1 MLEKQL
7 SNGNP
12 KRANTMIGT
21 KPPQLSNIERQ
32 RMKNNMKMT
41 LQQKMDEEKKT
52 GATTKALENQLE
64 EAQKAEKTVK
74 KDMANQ
80 QEQFQRRLQERKKN
94 RLDRSASI
102 TNGGLN
108 QTLPLEKIESL
119 DYNKNTETGPKIQ
132 ISSIQANRDGNSM
145 LP

>member
-1 MLEKQL
+1 MNEKPIKKDKNGKMLEKQL
-7 SNGNP
+7 SNGGP

-64 EAQKAEKTVK
+64 
-74 KDMANQ
+74 
-80 QEQFQRRLQERKKN
+80 
-94 RLDRSASI
+94 
-102 TNGGLN
+102 
-108 QTLPLEKIESL
+108 
-119 DYNKNTETGPKIQ
+119 
-132 ISSIQANRDGNSM
+132 
-145 LP
+145 